1 MTLVFV
7 YPKIRG
13 LGGPRAVLRW
23 IVAGMLLGCSPGT
36 TWSLTETASSARR
49 TEPRAQP
56 PGVDRIG
63 AQTDESTGGVASDLV
78 QRSSAQTLRQEAD
91 GDAPRFDDAQI
102 DWGANPVLRTLGN
115 ISSSL
120 TWSEY
125 STGLSVNE
133 KAGVYKF
140 DCSGLVYWVLRK
152 AAPRAARWSAAGLE
166 RRPLARDF
174 QRRIAR
180 IPLGEAKY
188 GWRRIAK
195 VTELQAGD
203 VVAWIKPEEIRSPNT
218 GHVAFV
224 LLPPRRLEGYSNA
237 YLLRIAD
244 SSRLLHDED
253 TRTDRDGFGF
263 GTILLVTDLVSGEP
277 TAYGWA
283 ADKWRAFETAIA
295 LGRPEE

>member
-1 MTLVFV
+1 M
-7 YPKIRG
+7 
-13 LGGPRAVLRW
+13 LRW
-23 IVAGMLLGCSPGT
+23 IFAGMLLGCSCGT
-36 TWSLTETASSARR
+36 TWSLTETASSARSA
-49 TEPRAQP
+49 EPPTQSAT
-56 PGVDRIG
+56 VDRAG
-63 AQTDESTGGVASDLV
+63 AQANESARGGAPGLADP
-78 QRSSAQTLRQEAD
+78 SSALAPQQQED
-91 GDAPRFDDAQI
+91 DDAPRFDDTQI
-102 DWGANPVLRTLGN
+102 DWAANPVLRTLGN
-115 ISSSL
+115 ISTSL

-125 STGLSVNE
+125 SSGLSVNE
-133 KAGVYKF
+133 KTGVYKF

-152 AAPRAARWSAAGLE
+152 ATPRAARWSAARLD

-203 VVAWIKPEEIRSPNT
+203 VVAWLKPEEIRSPNT